1 MESSERPDNGDDI
14 HVQLPANTP
23 FDKKWDILKPVIE
36 VLYLNQNMAL
46 PEIVKRMKAEYGF
59 AAE

>member
-1 MESSERPDNGDDI
+1 MEPSERPDNGNNI
-14 HVQLPANTP
+14 RVQLPANTP

-36 VLYLNQNMAL
+36 GLYLSQNMKL
-46 PEIVKRMKAEYGF
+46 PDVIERMKADYGF

>member
-1 MESSERPDNGDDI
+1 MESSERPDNGDHI

-23 FDKKWDILKPVIE
+23 FDKKWDFLKPVIE

-46 PEIVKRMKAEYGF
+46 PEIIKRIKAEYEF